1 MLGAAYTLAASI
13 AGIDLDAL
21 VGRQADAAIGLLQQK
36 VAAGVLGQVVVMQ
49 IGNNGTFSGQQFDQ
63 VMAVIGPERTAVF
76 INLNVPRAWEDSN
89 NAVIAAGVSRHTNAT
104 LVDWST
110 ACATYQGLT
119 IADGIHLTPT
129 GASYY
134 TQLVI
139 AAIGGG

>member
-1 MLGAAYTLAASI
+1 MKI
-13 AGIDLDAL
+13 GIHL
-21 VGRQADAAIGLLQQK
+21 
-36 VAAGVLGQVVVMQ
+36 
-49 IGNNGTFSGQQFDQ
+49 GNNGTFNAQQFDQ
-63 VMAVIGPERTAVF
+63 VMAVIGPERMAVF

-89 NAVIAAGVSRHTNAT
+89 NAVIAAGVSRYTNAT

-119 IADGIHLTPT
+119 IADGIHLTPA